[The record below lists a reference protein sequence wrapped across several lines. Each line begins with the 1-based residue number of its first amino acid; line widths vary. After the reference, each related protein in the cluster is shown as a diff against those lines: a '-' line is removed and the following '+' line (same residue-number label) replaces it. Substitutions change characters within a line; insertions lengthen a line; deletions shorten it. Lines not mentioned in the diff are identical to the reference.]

1 VIRVNIDCPPLASAL
16 REDGTI
22 PGYEPAAIELVAE
35 RMGREVEWVI
45 RPWAQMVPTLQAGDG
60 DVIWCG
66 QGVTEDRSRLVDFTY
81 PYAIFDETVLVRAGA
96 GIRTAEGLEGRRVA
110 AIANSTNMA
119 LAETFAGAE
128 LVAFD
133 GSGDDVFGDMLAALR
148 AGEGDAVVDDDVVTV
163 PLDSDPAFEV
173 AFTVRTGNRWAVG
186 VAKDRPE
193 LRAEVDAAIRGVI
206 ADGSL
211 AEVWSAWLPD
221 LPFPHGLTHG
231 L

>member
-1 VIRVNIDCPPLASAL
+1 MIRVNIDCPPLASAL

-96 GIRTAEGLEGRRVA
+96 AIRTAEGLEGRRVA
-110 AIANSTNMA
+110 AIANSTDMA
-119 LAETFAGAE
+119 LAETFPGAE

-148 AGEGDAVVDDDVVTV
+148 AGEVDAVVDDDVVPCRWTATRPSRL
-163 PLDSDPAFEV
+163 PLRFGRATGGRSESPR
-173 AFTVRTGNRWAVG
+173 TVRSCATRSMPLSGGSSRT
-186 VAKDRPE
+186 
-193 LRAEVDAAIRGVI
+193 AASPRSGRRGSPT
-206 ADGSL
+206 SL
-211 AEVWSAWLPD
+211 
-221 LPFPHGLTHG
+221 FPMA
-231 L
+231 